1 MDAGEL
7 DPIDPTDPADP
18 AFHSSETLVPAN
30 VGLPAH
36 NTEKKPLDLL
46 NELANAASAEAVS
59 KPPQPMP
66 EKIGRYRVE
75 RLLGVGSFGRVYLA
89 HDDQLMRDVAI
100 KVPKFNIAT
109 DPQQVEEFLHEARAA
124 AKLDHPNIIPV
135 FDVGSDES
143 CPCFMVSKLIDG
155 FDLDVRMQ
163 TQTLSMNKSVEIVAA
178 VAEALHYAH
187 KQGMVHRDIKPGN
200 LLIDNETDRPTIGDF
215 GLVLHEQE
223 VGKGA
228 TLAGT
233 PSYMSPEQA
242 RGEAHRVDGRA
253 DIFSLGV
260 VLYLLLTGRRP
271 FNGTTQD
278 EVLDQVRNL
287 DPRPMR
293 SIDEKIP
300 KELER
305 ICTKSMAK
313 RAADRYSVA
322 NDMAADLRAFLAE
335 SLSEL
340 EKSSAATTQT
350 FISEMSGPS
359 KSAPATDLQLQTGA
373 TIRITPKGLRS
384 FDAADSDFFL
394 DLLPGPHGRDGLP
407 ESIRFWKSRIET
419 RNPDEGFQVGMIYG
433 PSGCGKSSLVKA
445 GILPRIHT
453 SVTVIYLEATSDKTE
468 STLLKLLRRRLPELS
483 QTLSLSD
490 SLNAIRQGKAQRGDE
505 KVLLVLDQF
514 EQWLYANGKNTDTEL
529 VQALRQCDCA
539 HLQAI
544 IMVRDDFWMA
554 ATRFMRELEIPLLE
568 GTNSAVVDLFSLRH
582 AQRVLTAFGR
592 AYGELPESGELSEPQ
607 KKFIEDAVAGL
618 AQDGKVISVRLTLFA
633 EMFKGKSWSPNTL
646 REIGGTEGVGAAFLE
661 ENFSEHSAQPA
672 RRAHRVAAQAVLR
685 ALLPESGI
693 DIKGHMRSR
702 MQLQVAAGDEE
713 KSREFEELIQILDR
727 ELRLI
732 TPVDSAITH
741 DGDKALPAQ
750 EGYYQLAH
758 DYLVSS
764 LREWLTSKQ
773 KETAKGRAQLLLV
786 DQANSWKIRRDARQ
800 LPSRFQWLQI
810 RLQTS
815 RSSWTETQRAMM
827 RNAGKQYAV
836 RFVINIVLLIAL
848 GWGARQFYFYT
859 RAQTLMEKLSTAKI
873 DEVPK
878 ILDEMMHYQSWLNSS
893 LTEKLNL
900 AKSEGNKSQQT
911 LYQLALLPSDSSH
924 ATELCEVM
932 LQADPGEFEVIRDVL
947 GQTNDRPT
955 EKLWAE
961 LVKHDGGSYGDSKHA
976 SHLRAAAALA
986 KYAPKDARWNEMNT
1000 LVVSDLV
1007 QENSIFI
1014 GAWSGAFYS
1023 VRESLLNPLKA
1034 VFNQHDGDHA
1044 TKRNVATNLLLKFFP
1059 NNVPVLVDLLLT
1071 ADNEQFLEVFSVLKA
1086 HREEVIQLLLDKL
1099 DVQSP
1104 PNALVAAKDQLAKQ
1118 QANAAVALVQLKS
1131 AVKVWPLLK
1140 HSSDPS
1146 LRSYIIDRLARFG
1159 IDPAI
1164 LVAQESQAT
1173 DVSIHRA
1180 ILLALGKYDAKKI
1193 SPELRKSVVKRAK
1206 EIFQTDL
1213 DAGLHSC
1220 AQWFLQQWGEEQ
1232 WVATT
1237 LDALRQNPQTK
1248 EQRIATLKL
1257 AVESSKDASKI
1268 SAPRWI
1274 MNAQGQTEVV
1284 IFGPVQFMMGNAAKN
1299 AKETSVDGQHQV
1311 QISHSFV
1318 LGATDITLA
1327 EYRRMNPD
1335 YLQDPDEKSRN
1346 TRSGDIPVMS
1356 VNWFMAARY
1365 CNWLSQQEGIAQDQW
1380 CFEIGKGAN
1389 EVKMKSD
1396 YQKLKGYRLPTEA
1409 ELEFAIRANAQ
1420 TAYSFG
1426 ETPDLLAQY
1435 AWYEQNSES
1444 QGWPVAQKKPNDFG
1458 LFDSVGNAWQWCAD
1472 WIGPY
1477 PTNAVADP
1485 QGPATGTKRVLRGGD
1500 EYYGSDLCPA
1510 WGRGKLT
1517 PEYRGIFSGF
1527 RVARTP

>member
-1 MDAGEL
+1 MDTGPVDSSDPL
-7 DPIDPTDPADP
+7 DPSPQASESNLPTIVGMNA
-18 AFHSSETLVPAN
+18 HS
-30 VGLPAH
+30 G
-36 NTEKKPLDLL
+36 EKKPLDIL
-46 NELANAASAEAVS
+46 NDLANAASASTVP

-66 EKIGRYRVE
+66 AKIGRYSVE

-100 KVPKFNIAT
+100 KVPKFDIAT
-109 DPQQVEEFLHEARAA
+109 DPQQIEEFLHEARAA

-155 FDLDVRMQ
+155 FDLDVRIQ
-163 TQTLSMNKSVEIVAA
+163 TQTPSMNKSVEIVAA

-200 LLIDNETDRPTIGDF
+200 LLVENETDRPMIGDF
-215 GLVLHEQE
+215 GLVLREQD

-253 DIFSLGV
+253 DIFSLGA
-260 VLYLLLTGRRP
+260 VLYVLLTGRRP
-271 FNGTTQD
+271 FNGATQE

-335 SLSEL
+335 SLSKL
-340 EKSSAATTQT
+340 DKSSAATTQA
-350 FISEMSGPS
+350 FISEMSGQS
-359 KSAPATDLQLQTGA
+359 KSAPATDSQLQTGA
-373 TIRITPKGLRS
+373 MIRITPKGLRS

-419 RNPDEGFQVGMIYG
+419 RNIDEGFQVGMIYG
-433 PSGCGKSSLVKA
+433 PSGCGKTSLVKA
-445 GILPRIHT
+445 GLLPRVDP
-453 SVTVIYLEATSDKTE
+453 SVKVIYVEATSDKTE
-468 STLLKLLRRRLPELS
+468 STLLKMLRRRLPELS

-592 AYGELPESGELSEPQ
+592 AYGELPESGELSEAQ
-607 KKFIEDAVAGL
+607 KKFIEDAVTGL

-633 EMFKGKSWSPNTL
+633 EMFKGKPWNPNTL

-661 ENFSEHSAQPA
+661 ENFSERSSLPA

-685 ALLPESGI
+685 ALLPESGV

-702 MQLQVAAGDEE
+702 MQLQLVSGDEN
-713 KSREFEELIQILDR
+713 KPREFEELIQILDR

-732 TPVDSAITH
+732 TPVDSAITN
-741 DGDKALPAQ
+741 DGDKTLPAQ

-758 DYLVSS
+758 DYLVTS

-773 KETAKGRAQLLLV
+773 KETAKGRAQLLLI
-786 DQANSWKIRRDARQ
+786 DQTNNWQQRRDQRQ

-815 RSSWTETQRAMM
+815 RSTWTQSQRLMM
-827 RNAGKQYAV
+827 RTAGKKYAV
-836 RFVINIVLLIAL
+836 RFAINMVLLVAL
-848 GWGARQFYFYT
+848 VYGSREFYLYT

-878 ILDEMMHYQSWLNSS
+878 ILGEMADYQRWLNVS
-893 LTEKLNL
+893 LAKKLNG
-900 AKSEGNKSQQT
+900 AKTEGKKSKQT

-924 ATELCEVM
+924 ADELCDVM
-932 LQADPGEFEVIRDVL
+932 LRADPGEFEVIRDALVDTQERHLDKLWKVL
-947 GQTNDRPT
+947 GSQAAN
-955 EKLWAE
+955 
-961 LVKHDGGSYGDSKHA
+961 KHGER
-976 SHLRAAAALA
+976 LRAAAALA
-986 KYAPKDARWNEMNT
+986 KYAPHDSRWNEINT
-1000 LVVSDLV
+1000 VVVDDLV

-1014 GAWSGAFYS
+1014 GAWSKALYS
-1023 VRESLLNPLKA
+1023 VREPLLKPLLA
-1034 VFNQHDGDHA
+1034 VFNQHDNDHSNQ
-1044 TKRNVATNLLLKFFP
+1044 RSVATSLLLDFSAD
-1059 NNVPVLVDLLLT
+1059 NVPVLFDLLLS
-1071 ADNEQFLEVFSVLKA
+1071 ADKDQFHQVLSVLIA
-1086 HREEVIQLLLDKL
+1086 HKEKIIQLFLDKL

-1104 PNALVAAKDQLAKQ
+1104 PNALAAERDQLTKQ
-1118 QANAAVALVQLKS
+1118 QANAAVALVQLDHAAKI
-1131 AVKVWPLLK
+1131 WPLLK
-1140 HSSDPS
+1140 HSQDPS

-1159 IDPAI
+1159 VDPAI
-1164 LVAQESQAT
+1164 LVAQESLAK
-1173 DVSIHRA
+1173 DASIHCA
-1180 ILLALGKYDAKKI
+1180 ILLALGEYPPDQIPAD
-1193 SPELRKSVVKRAK
+1193 LREAVTKRAK
-1206 EIFQTDL
+1206 EIFQSDP
-1213 DAGLHSC
+1213 DAGLHSS
-1220 AQWFLQQWGEEQ
+1220 AQWLLQQWGEMK
-1232 WVATT
+1232 WLDTT
-1237 LDALRQNPQTK
+1237 RAAMRENPQTQA
-1248 EQRIATLKL
+1248 QRIATLKL
-1257 AVESSKDASKI
+1257 ATESSKDAVNI
-1268 SAPRWI
+1268 FAPRWI
-1274 MNAQGQTEVV
+1274 MNTQGQTEVV
-1284 IFGPVQFMMGNAAKN
+1284 IFGPVQFMMGSSEKVGGTSA
-1299 AKETSVDGQHQV
+1299 ETQHPV
-1311 QISHSFV
+1311 KISHSFV
-1318 LGATDITLA
+1318 MGAMEITLA
-1327 EYRRMNPD
+1327 EYRRMSPD
-1335 YLQDPDEKSRN
+1335 YLKDPNEKGWN
-1346 TRSGDIPVMS
+1346 VRSGDIPV
-1356 VNWFMAARY
+1356 VALNWFMAARY
-1365 CNWLSQQEGIAQDQW
+1365 CNWLSQQEGIAKDQW
-1380 CFEIGKGAN
+1380 CFEIGNN
-1389 EVKMKSD
+1389 ENDVQMKPN
-1396 YQKLKGYRLPTEA
+1396 YQNLKGYRLPTEA
-1409 ELEFAIRANAQ
+1409 EMEFAVRANSD
-1420 TAYSFG
+1420 TDYYFG
-1426 ETPDLLAQY
+1426 DAPELLAKY
-1435 AWYEQNSES
+1435 AWYQANSQS
-1444 QGWPVAQKKPNDFG
+1444 KGWPVAMLKPNDFG
-1458 LFDSVGNAWQWCAD
+1458 LFDSAGNVWEWCAD
-1472 WIGPY
+1472 WLAPY
-1477 PTNAVADP
+1477 PNTLVVDP

-1500 EYYGSDLCPA
+1500 EYYGAETDLCRA
-1510 WGRGKLT
+1510 WCRGSRT
-1517 PEYRGIFSGF
+1517 ADYRGLFSGF

>member
-36 NTEKKPLDLL
+36 NIQKKPLDLL

-335 SLSEL
+335 SLSKL
-340 EKSSAATTQT
+340 DKSSAAATQT
-350 FISEMSGPS
+350 FISEMSGQS
-359 KSAPATDLQLQTGA
+359 KSAPATDSQLHTGA

-445 GILPRIHT
+445 GILPRIHA
-453 SVTVIYLEATSDKTE
+453 SVTVIYLEASSDKTE
-468 STLLKLLRRRLPELS
+468 FTLLKLLRRRLPELS

-592 AYGELPESGELSEPQ
+592 AYGELPESGELSDPQ

-633 EMFKGKSWSPNTL
+633 EMFKGKSWNPNTL

-732 TPVDSAITH
+732 TPVDSVITN

-764 LREWLTSKQ
+764 LRDWLTSKQ

-815 RSSWTETQRAMM
+815 RTSWTETQRAMM
-827 RNAGKQYAV
+827 RTAGKQYAV

-848 GWGARQFYFYT
+848 GWGARQFYLYT
-859 RAQTLMEKLSTAKI
+859 YAQTLMAKLSTAKL

-878 ILDEMMHYQSWLNSS
+878 ILGEMGGYQRWLNSS
-893 LTEKLNL
+893 LSEKLNL
-900 AKSEGNKSQQT
+900 AKSEGKKSKQT

-924 ATELCEVM
+924 AAELCDVM
-932 LQADPGEFEVIRDVL
+932 LRADPGEFEVIRDALVDTQERHLNKLWNVL
-947 GQTNDRPT
+947 GSQAAN
-955 EKLWAE
+955 
-961 LVKHDGGSYGDSKHA
+961 
-976 SHLRAAAALA
+976 SHGERLRAAAALA
-986 KYAPKDARWNEMNT
+986 KYAPHDSRWNDMNT
-1000 LVVSDLV
+1000 VVVNDLV

-1014 GAWSGAFYS
+1014 GAWSKALQS
-1023 VRESLLNPLKA
+1023 VSEPLLKPLVV
-1034 VFNQHDGDHA
+1034 VFNQHDND
-1044 TKRNVATNLLLKFFP
+1044 RSNQRSVATSLLLDFYAD
-1059 NNVPVLVDLLLT
+1059 NVPVLFDLLLT
-1071 ADNEQFLEVFSVLKA
+1071 ADDEQFLAVLSVLKA

-1104 PNALVAAKDQLAKQ
+1104 PNALAAVKDQLAKQ

-1159 IDPAI
+1159 VDPAI
-1164 LVAQESQAT
+1164 LVAQESQTT

-1180 ILLALGKYDAKKI
+1180 ILLALGKYDMKKI
-1193 SPELRKSVVKRAK
+1193 SPELREAVVKRAK

-1220 AQWFLQQWGEEQ
+1220 AQWLLQQWGEKQ

-1248 EQRIATLKL
+1248 VQRIATLKL

-1318 LGATDITLA
+1318 LGATDITLK

-1335 YLQDPDEKSRN
+1335 FLQTPDEQSRN
-1346 TRSGDIPVMS
+1346 TRSLDTPV
-1356 VNWFMAARY
+1356 VNLNWYMVARY
-1365 CNWLSQQEGIAQDQW
+1365 CNWLSQQEGISQDQW
-1380 CFEIGKGAN
+1380 CFEIGKDDN
-1389 EVKMKSD
+1389 DV
-1396 YQKLKGYRLPTEA
+1396 KLKSNYQQLRGYRLPTEA
-1409 ELEFAIRANAQ
+1409 ELEFATRANAK
-1420 TAYSFG
+1420 TSYFFG
-1426 ETPDLLAQY
+1426 ESSNLLWKY

-1444 QGWPVAQKKPNDFG
+1444 SAWPVAQKKPNDFG

-1477 PTNAVADP
+1477 PTNPVVDP

-1500 EYYGSDLCPA
+1500 EYYGFDFCTS

>member
-1 MDAGEL
+1 M
-7 DPIDPTDPADP
+7 
-18 AFHSSETLVPAN
+18 
-30 VGLPAH
+30 
-36 NTEKKPLDLL
+36 
-46 NELANAASAEAVS
+46 
-59 KPPQPMP
+59 
-66 EKIGRYRVE
+66 
-75 RLLGVGSFGRVYLA
+75 
-89 HDDQLMRDVAI
+89 
-100 KVPKFNIAT
+100 
-109 DPQQVEEFLHEARAA
+109 
-124 AKLDHPNIIPV
+124 
-135 FDVGSDES
+135 
-143 CPCFMVSKLIDG
+143 
-155 FDLDVRMQ
+155 
-163 TQTLSMNKSVEIVAA
+163 
-178 VAEALHYAH
+178 
-187 KQGMVHRDIKPGN
+187 
-200 LLIDNETDRPTIGDF
+200 
-215 GLVLHEQE
+215 
-223 VGKGA
+223 
-228 TLAGT
+228 
-233 PSYMSPEQA
+233 
-242 RGEAHRVDGRA
+242 
-253 DIFSLGV
+253 
-260 VLYLLLTGRRP
+260 
-271 FNGTTQD
+271 
-278 EVLDQVRNL
+278 
-287 DPRPMR
+287 
-293 SIDEKIP
+293 
-300 KELER
+300 
-305 ICTKSMAK
+305 
-313 RAADRYSVA
+313 
-322 NDMAADLRAFLAE
+322 
-335 SLSEL
+335 
-340 EKSSAATTQT
+340 
-350 FISEMSGPS
+350 
-359 KSAPATDLQLQTGA
+359 
-373 TIRITPKGLRS
+373 
-384 FDAADSDFFL
+384 
-394 DLLPGPHGRDGLP
+394 
-407 ESIRFWKSRIET
+407 
-419 RNPDEGFQVGMIYG
+419 
-433 PSGCGKSSLVKA
+433 
-445 GILPRIHT
+445 
-453 SVTVIYLEATSDKTE
+453 
-468 STLLKLLRRRLPELS
+468 
-483 QTLSLSD
+483 
-490 SLNAIRQGKAQRGDE
+490 
-505 KVLLVLDQF
+505 
-514 EQWLYANGKNTDTEL
+514 
-529 VQALRQCDCA
+529 
-539 HLQAI
+539 
-544 IMVRDDFWMA
+544 
-554 ATRFMRELEIPLLE
+554 
-568 GTNSAVVDLFSLRH
+568 VDLFSLRH

-592 AYGELPESGELSEPQ
+592 AYGELPESGELSDPQ

-633 EMFKGKSWSPNTL
+633 EMFKGKSWNPNTL

-732 TPVDSAITH
+732 TPVDSAITN

-764 LREWLTSKQ
+764 LRDWLTSKQ
-773 KETAKGRAQLLLV
+773 KETARGRAQLLLV

-827 RNAGKQYAV
+827 RTAGKQYAV

-878 ILDEMMHYQSWLNSS
+878 ILGEIGNYQRWLNSS
-893 LTEKLNL
+893 LSEKLNL
-900 AKSEGNKSQQT
+900 AKSEGKKSKQT

-924 ATELCEVM
+924 AAELCDVM
-932 LQADPGEFEVIRDVL
+932 LRADPGEFEVIRDALVDTQERHLNKLWNVL
-947 GQTNDRPT
+947 GSQAAN
-955 EKLWAE
+955 
-961 LVKHDGGSYGDSKHA
+961 
-976 SHLRAAAALA
+976 SHGERLRAAAALA
-986 KYAPKDARWNEMNT
+986 KYAPHDSRWNDMNT
-1000 LVVSDLV
+1000 VVVNDLV

-1014 GAWSGAFYS
+1014 GAWSKALQS
-1023 VRESLLNPLKA
+1023 VSEPLLKPLVV
-1034 VFNQHDGDHA
+1034 VFNQHDNDHSNQ
-1044 TKRNVATNLLLKFFP
+1044 RSVATSLLLDFYAD
-1059 NNVPVLVDLLLT
+1059 NVPVLFDLLLT
-1071 ADNEQFLEVFSVLKA
+1071 ADNEQFLAVLSVLKA

-1104 PNALVAAKDQLAKQ
+1104 PNALVAAKDELAKQ

-1159 IDPAI
+1159 VDPAI

-1193 SPELRKSVVKRAK
+1193 SPELREAVVKRAK
-1206 EIFQTDL
+1206 EIFQTDP

-1220 AQWFLQQWGEEQ
+1220 AQWLLQQWGEKQ

-1248 EQRIATLKL
+1248 VQRIATLKL
-1257 AVESSKDASKI
+1257 AVESSKDTSKI

-1299 AKETSVDGQHQV
+1299 AKETCVDGQHQV

-1346 TRSGDIPVMS
+1346 NRSGDIPVMT

-1380 CFEIGKGAN
+1380 CFEIGKGDN

-1458 LFDSVGNAWQWCAD
+1458 LFDSAGNAWQWCAD